1 MVKEGGVIIAIVSI
15 LLALGII
22 ANNAPSSHDPTPIT
36 LQQSEPA
43 ELAPEISL
51 QPREEWFHP
60 ILKCKVEC
68 PSFPLITPINN
79 QLALGLQPG

>member
-1 MVKEGGVIIAIVSI
+1 MMKVGGVIIVIASI
-15 LLALGII
+15 LLALRII
-22 ANNAPSSHDPTPIT
+22 ATNAPSSLDLTSIT

-43 ELAPEISL
+43 ELAPELSL
-51 QPREEWFHP
+51 QSREEWFHP

-68 PSFPLITPINN
+68 PSFPLTTPINN